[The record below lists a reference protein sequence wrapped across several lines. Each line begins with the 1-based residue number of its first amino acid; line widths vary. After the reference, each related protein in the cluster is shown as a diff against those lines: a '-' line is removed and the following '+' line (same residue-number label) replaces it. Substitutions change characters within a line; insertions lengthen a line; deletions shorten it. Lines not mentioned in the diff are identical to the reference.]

1 MKEFLKS
8 LFGDA
13 VTDDVLKSFNA
24 ELGKKFVAK
33 ADFNAKIDE
42 IRALKEEKQ
51 GLEGEIRA
59 LKEEKKGLEGEIE
72 KLSESVK
79 NGDEV
84 RKELENL
91 KTQIEEARTK
101 ADAER
106 LLKEKNESIEKRF
119 NECVGEKK
127 FNHEAIRS
135 LYLKKFGEAL
145 ESKDFEGKGDSDIFK
160 ELTQNDSSAF
170 RGITVVKLPGGSLTT
185 GKTYGSKQE
194 IMAIKDRKERRQAI
208 AENPAFFG
216 IENKS

>member
-1 MKEFLKS
+1 MKELLKG
-8 LFGDA
+8 LFGEA
-13 VTDDVLKSFNA
+13 VTDDALKSFNA

-42 IRALKEEKQ
+42 IRALKEEK
-51 GLEGEIRA
+51 
-59 LKEEKKGLEGEIE
+59 KGLEGEFE

-170 RGITVVKLPGGSLTT
+170 KGITVVKLPGGSSIPT